1 MDLFTATLQARPL
14 LHSNSVK
21 VFPKDVKLIPQ
32 RWSSRDIGGPES
44 ASIKASGSE
53 EGLRHLLSWL
63 GDRAEIHNSAG
74 TLVWWGVVTEIE
86 VAIGG
91 VSVTWTLD
99 GVYNSVRVQYSERQA
114 DGTTLSKQ
122 TTAASDAGSQE
133 RYGQR
138 ELLYS
143 MEDIGTLAEA
153 EALRDRL
160 LANVKYPAPVIRT
173 RTQTSAAE
181 ATLVCRG
188 YWDLLDEQYYTNTK
202 GYIEH
207 TYRTG
212 QRYLGAAYVVYT
224 ISFGT
229 YADPSGGKD
238 DIKDTNNGLG
248 GLAEG
253 QIFTISGA
261 SVAGNNGL
269 WTVQT
274 PGATNIETVENG
286 QQDEAA
292 GALICVTLGDQ
303 GWIAGLGQSFTLP
316 LGENWDARKV
326 MLRVQKV
333 GHPSDDLD
341 LSISTGAYPG
351 EGSIIAVTSV
361 PASAVPT
368 QMGWVEWTL
377 PEGTI
382 LYGGTTYWIA
392 MARAGTASI
401 VDYYIFDIDEDAT
414 YTDGSGMYYAGGSYT
429 TLGETF
435 DVPFRVIA
443 KADTTEVLKSVVTAG
458 EPDID
463 LALILVDGGSGQEV
477 EIYSDIDRSRREYAT
492 QLLGMGTAA
501 GERLL
506 LTVNPNRTAT
516 IYTPPAP
523 STTNLY
529 MGTDG
534 IIRYSGKS
542 FYEPGQLIV
551 GRWVDIN
558 KLPVLPGV
566 NRQAVYI
573 ERAEFNA
580 VSGTLTLQSEGAI
593 DPYQAVRL
601 SRG

>member
-1 MDLFTATLQARPL
+1 MDLFTATLQSRPL
-14 LHSNSVK
+14 LYSNSMK

-32 RWSSRDIGGPES
+32 RWSARDIGGPES
-44 ASIKASGSE
+44 ASIKASGTE

-86 VAIGG
+86 IGIGG
-91 VSVTWTLD
+91 ISITWTLD

-114 DGTTLSKQ
+114 DGTTISKQ
-122 TTAASDAGSQE
+122 TTSANDAESQE
-133 RYGQR
+133 RYGLR
-138 ELLYS
+138 EIIYS
-143 MEDIGTLAEA
+143 MEDVGTLAEA

-160 LANVKYPAPVIRT
+160 LSNAKYPAPVIRT
-173 RTQTSAAE
+173 RTPSSAAE

-188 YWDLLDEQYYTNTK
+188 YWDLLDEQYYRNLT

-207 TYRTG
+207 TYSAG
-212 QRYLGAAYVVYT
+212 QRYLGAAYVTNT

-229 YADPSGGKD
+229 YADPSGGED
-238 DIKDTNNGLG
+238 DIKDSNNGLG
-248 GLAEG
+248 GLGEG
-253 QIFTISGA
+253 QIFTITGA
-261 SVAGNNGL
+261 AVAGNNGL

-274 PGATNIETVENG
+274 PGDTHIETVENG
-286 QQDEAA
+286 QQDEPA
-292 GALICVTLGDQ
+292 GATITITIGDQ
-303 GWIAGLGQSFTLP
+303 GWIAGVGQSLSWAP
-316 LGENWDARKV
+316 GENWDARKV

-333 GHPSDDLD
+333 GNPSDNLD
-341 LSISTGAYPG
+341 LSISTGSYPG

-361 PASAVPT
+361 PSSAVPT

-377 PEGTI
+377 PKGTI

-392 MARAGTASI
+392 MGRSGAASL

-414 YTDGSGMYYAGGSYT
+414 YANGFGMYYTGGSYT

-435 DVPFRVIA
+435 DVPFRIIA

-458 EPDID
+458 APDID
-463 LALILVDGGSGQEV
+463 NALILVDGGSGQEV
-477 EIYSDIDRSRREYAT
+477 EIYTDIDRSRREYAT
-492 QLLGMGTAA
+492 QLLNMGTSS

-516 IYTPPAP
+516 IYTPPD
-523 STTNLY
+523 SSINNLFL
-529 MGTDG
+529 GTDG
-534 IIRYSGKS
+534 VIRYAGNS
-542 FYEPGQLIV
+542 FFEPGQLIV

-558 KLPVLPGV
+558 QLPILPGV

-573 ERAEFNA
+573 ERAEYNA
-580 VSGTLTLQSEGAI
+580 VNGTLTLQSEGAI